1 MKQVRLLRLEL
12 TNYRNIDHEV
22 YAFDGNNAK
31 IVGEN
36 RIGKTNTLEAIYFL
50 LSNYLLDGTSELS
63 AIKPLANT
71 QKVVCVEGT
80 FEVYDDTTPQIKP
93 REFKLTKTYGEKW
106 VKQRGTDELSMQGH
120 YEEYF
125 VNDIKQAKERDYYNL
140 LEEYFG
146 VRNDDKGDVD
156 TIQMLINPL
165 YLGNLGESKD
175 WTKLRTFIIK
185 LIGDVEDS
193 EIFEKNPQTRVIES
207 DLQNALGRTDLLK
220 KQYKDQIET
229 INTQLLGLDSKIELL
244 EKTDKPSDEEVE
256 KAKQQLEAISG
267 KIYELK
273 TNSGKDSV
281 VEQLEQEVFALSKE
295 IVEKNQVEFN
305 AYLESQK
312 TSEQGEHN
320 KKVKDLQGKVN
331 ANVEQL
337 TNKRIKKGQI
347 ESEVRTLSER
357 RNTLVHDYKDY
368 EARIKNVDNDVVK
381 ECPTCHRPF
390 EESELA
396 NRKEEL
402 LKNLNTFKE
411 QVVNEGKEVKA
422 KLDNK
427 INELE
432 EVENDIKEIV
442 IDIDNLKSELNE
454 LESKDFEKPIFK
466 ESDELVALR
475 EKEKQLKE
483 DINTRK
489 AKASEKASENYELIT
504 RLEEDRMKAQDVL
517 NDRDYYD
524 RQMALLDGLKIEK
537 TSVSKTL
544 IQTEQKREALNT
556 YIYTKLRLLDEHIA
570 KVFGK
575 IKFALVKENI
585 NGGFDPICKP
595 YVYDVDKSE
604 STNTLWKSASK
615 SEKIITGIAIVEAI
629 RKELGLS
636 ELPYLFDEGG
646 EVSNDTLRTKFK
658 TNAQIICVRV
668 EDLIAKPTIV
678 KF

>member
-1 MKQVRLLRLEL
+1 MKQVRLLKLEL

-22 YAFDGNNAK
+22 YVFGGNNAK

-50 LSNYLLDGTSELS
+50 LSNYLLDGSSELS
-63 AIKPLANT
+63 AIKPLADT
-71 QKVVCVEGT
+71 QRVVCVEGT

-125 VNDIKQAKERDYYNL
+125 VNDIKQPKERDYYNL
-140 LEEYFG
+140 LEEHFG
-146 VRNDDKGDVD
+146 VRNDDKGEVD
-156 TIQMLINPL
+156 PIQMLINPL

-193 EIFEKNPQTRVIES
+193 EIFEKAPSTRVIED

-220 KQYKDQIET
+220 KKYKDQIET
-229 INTQLLGLDSKIELL
+229 INSQLLGYDSKIELL
-244 EKTDKPSDEEVE
+244 EKTDKPSDDDVE
-256 KAKQQLEAISG
+256 KAKMEVETIND

-281 VEQLEQEVFALSKE
+281 VEQLEQEIVNVSKE
-295 IVEKNQVEFN
+295 IIAKNQVEFS

-312 TSEQGEHN
+312 TSEQAEHD
-320 KKVKDLQGKVN
+320 KKVNDLHSKLN
-331 ANVEQL
+331 SHIEYM
-337 TNKRIKKGQI
+337 TDCKIKKGQV
-347 ESEVRTLSER
+347 ESEIKQLSNER
-357 RNTLVHDYKDY
+357 SNLASQYKDY
-368 EARIKNVDNDVVK
+368 EARIVNVDKDIVK

-390 EESELA
+390 ETSELET
-396 NRKEEL
+396 RKKEL
-402 LKNLNTFKE
+402 LENLNAFKN
-411 QVVNEGKEVKA
+411 QIIANGKEVKT
-422 KLDNK
+422 KLDKKLEALKGLEVDIEKCEKTIETIRGALDKLN
-427 INELE
+427 NET
-432 EVENDIKEIV
+432 
-442 IDIDNLKSELNE
+442 
-454 LESKDFEKPIFK
+454 FEKPIFK

-475 EKEKQLKE
+475 EKEKQLKDE
-483 DINTRK
+483 LANRK
-489 AKASEKASENYELIT
+489 AKVSEKASDNYELIT
-504 RLEEDRMKAQDVL
+504 RLEQDKENAQKVL

-524 RQMALLDGLKIEK
+524 RQMKALDIFKNEK
-537 TSVSKTL
+537 AQVSKTL

-595 YVYDVDKSE
+595 YVYDVEKQE

-646 EVSNDTLRTKFK
+646 EVSNDTLHTKFK